1 MKTKK
6 NKKFKRIPISG
17 IALLL
22 IAGFSIISMLSCG
35 QQEDNGVMKAY
46 ELRMQGKVDD
56 ALALIDSLLIVD
68 STNALAHFERF
79 RIYKYMMTGGGDVSS
94 GDMLVSIEKAT
105 EYEPDNIDFAY
116 NKAIASFLNAYIMMN
131 QGQGDVKNAIASI
144 CDEFKHV
151 LSLQPDHPQSM
162 LYLVDIY
169 SQLPEEMG
177 GDSEKAAY
185 YYDLLQKSDEYYAA
199 KAELLVNP
207 QEELAFWLAYLDSHE
222 KNPDV
227 LKEIG
232 TAYIYEED
240 PDNAFK
246 YYSDAIAIDP
256 DLIVLILN
264 PARYYM
270 FLVMQ
275 RMAEA
280 DSVLP
285 LSADYINQ
293 YLLSEPKPNT
303 PMQAYAFGMLS
314 RIERVTGN
322 QKEGMEFM
330 EKAKALDPY
339 FSRATGVPS
348 ASLFDPPDKL
358 VTRYSSFFLPF

>member
-6 NKKFKRIPISG
+6 NKNFKRMPISG

-79 RIYKYMMTGGGDVSS
+79 RINKYMMKGGSDISI
-94 GDMLVSIEKAT
+94 DDLLASIEKAT
-105 EYEPDNIDFAY
+105 LYDPGNIVFAY
-116 NKAIASFLNAYIMMN
+116 NKATASFLNAYIMMK
-131 QGQGDVKNAIASI
+131 QGQGDVKNAVASI

-151 LSLQPDHPQSM
+151 LSMQPDHPQSM
-162 LYLVDIY
+162 LYLVEIY

-177 GDSEKAAY
+177 GDNEKAVY
-185 YYDLLQKSDEYYAA
+185 YKDLLQQSDEYYAA

-207 QEELAFWLAYLDSHE
+207 QDELEFWLAYLESHKKSSE
-222 KNPDV
+222 V

-232 TAYIYEED
+232 TAYIYAED

-246 YYSDAIAIDP
+246 YYSEAIALDP
-256 DLIVLILN
+256 DLNVLILN

-275 RMAEA
+275 GMAKA
-280 DSVLP
+280 DSVMP
-285 LSADYINQ
+285 LSANYIEQ
-293 YLLSEPKPNT
+293 YLSSEPT
-303 PMQAYAFGMLS
+303 PIIPMKAYAYGMLS
-314 RIERVTGN
+314 RAKRASGN
-322 QKEGMEFM
+322 QEESKELM
-330 EKAKALDPY
+330 EKAKALDPH
-339 FSRATGVPS
+339 FSRTTGIPS
-348 ASLFDPPDKL
+348 ASLFDPPNKL
-358 VTRYSSFFLPF
+358 VTRYSSFFSPF